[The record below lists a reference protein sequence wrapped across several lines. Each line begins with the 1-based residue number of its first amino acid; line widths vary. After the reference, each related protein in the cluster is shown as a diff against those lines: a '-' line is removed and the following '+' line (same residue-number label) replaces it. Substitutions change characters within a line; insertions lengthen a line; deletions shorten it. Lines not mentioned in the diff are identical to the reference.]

1 MIIISTTRFLRNQI
15 WELRM
20 KKRYEALMAWLYK
33 DNGKFPTEIK
43 LTFLVISL
51 YGTFI
56 TWGYLQEKLTSTRY
70 VNIDQEVVQWK
81 FPLVLNLF
89 VNLSAATTA
98 LFAPYLFYNQN
109 KSDAEKEM
117 EKEKKQLMLN
127 QLQQRH
133 NQQQQQN
140 PSSTSPIAATTT
152 TTSKKKKIKPEA
164 PFYCYWKPALSAT
177 VATALSY
184 ISLAYISYPLMI
196 LSKSCKHVPV
206 MFIGRFFYRKKYH
219 WSKYVSVFFIC
230 LGILLFT
237 ALKTTTS
244 KPPEVNTSSGSDIK
258 NEFAMSL
265 TLVVGLVFV
274 FIHLILDGVTSNEQ
288 DSLFTNY
295 SITSF
300 QMMQNINLWQII
312 YSISYLGFEFFS
324 HYLTEPDVS
333 ATRLYR
339 ASNMLLKTPAC
350 VMDICVFCGCA
361 CVGQLLIFDLIRE
374 FGSLIWITVSVT
386 RQLFTILLSVFLF
399 HHSLSSPQWIGIIF
413 VFSGLG
419 FEIVMNYVQKQQA
432 ATAAAAAASAT
443 PTATPRNETTP
454 RHESPRRPQTQQP
467 SLSPQHAKRLAP
479 ENRSQSRG
487 PGGGSLS
494 ARSPRRPE
502 SAQGGLPPLP
512 LAGSNVRKSATPPYG
527 GTPRIEDH
535 HNMNSARGG
544 GGGRPVSR
552 DAGRGGGGGSNYNSP
567 RVMDWNSPPGQQQQ
581 TSSRNSTTSH
591 SHNNNNFSSISS
603 SSSSAQKK
611 SNMPLLALHSLKKQQ
626 QAYPF
631 DQSSSP
637 ANSARTTE
645 LDLTPVNSGRRSAG
659 SSSSSYNNTP
669 RKHDSR
675 NNSSSNLRKLSGMSP
690 PPPSTDD
697 GNTTPRSGAE
707 SLKET
712 ILSNY

>member
-20 KKRYEALMAWLYK
+20 KKRYEALIAWLYK
-33 DNGKFPTEIK
+33 DTGKFPTEIK
-43 LTFLVISL
+43 LTFLVLSL

-81 FPLVLNLF
+81 FPIVLNLF

-109 KSDAEKEM
+109 KSEAEKEK
-117 EKEKKQLMLN
+117 EKEKKALMLN

-140 PSSTSPIAATTT
+140 NSSTSPIAAT

-237 ALKTTTS
+237 ALKTTTA
-244 KPPEVNTSSGSDIK
+244 KAPEVNTSNSGGDKK

-312 YSISYLGFEFFS
+312 YSVSYLGFEFFS
-324 HYLTEPDVS
+324 HYFTDTDVS
-333 ATRLYR
+333 STRLYR
-339 ASNMLLKTPAC
+339 ASNILLKTPAC
-350 VMDICVFCGCA
+350 VMDICVFCCCA

-432 ATAAAAAASAT
+432 VTAAAAAANT
-443 PTATPRNETTP
+443 PTATPRNETP
-454 RHESPRRPQTQQP
+454 RHESPRRPPQQQSQ
-467 SLSPQHAKRLAP
+467 SLSPQHAAKKLTP
-479 ENRSQSRG
+479 EIRSQSRG
-487 PGGGSLS
+487 PSGGGSLS
-494 ARSPRRPE
+494 ARSPRKPE

-512 LAGSNVRKSATPPYG
+512 LAGNVRKSTTPPFG
-527 GTPRIEDH
+527 GTPRIDD
-535 HNMNSARGG
+535 NNNNQSLNSAR
-544 GGGRPVSR
+544 GRPVSR
-552 DAGRGGGGGSNYNSP
+552 DAGRGSGGSNYNSP
-567 RVMDWNSPPGQQQQ
+567 RVMDWNSPPGQQ
-581 TSSRNSTTSH
+581 TGSSHST

-603 SSSSAQKK
+603 SSTQKR
-611 SNMPLLALHSLKKQQ
+611 SNLPLLALHSLKKQQ

-637 ANSARTTE
+637 GTSARTTE

-675 NNSSSNLRKLSGMSP
+675 NNSHNNLRKLSGMSP
-690 PPPSTDD
+690 PPPSTDEVII
-697 GNTTPRSGAE
+697 TPRSGAE